1 MNTLTLDHGMTAVL
15 FLNHRV
21 EVLDRRL
28 GNSESIFLQLMA
40 GAPEW
45 GFPLSWQDPGK
56 SILFFPFSLDPQLPV
71 IADHVFKAVVG
82 VQAARA
88 WQDPDGCTS
97 QFFFLPACGSARPVE
112 GEPVGL
118 YAEEGY
124 MARAEFTHLQ
134 GELLSAFDELS
145 PAQLSGAGGG
155 PLHEVR
161 DAVSHVKEF
170 MFLEGGEKA
179 PCEACCKQDP
189 PEPVSRPGKVMP
201 CGP

>member
-1 MNTLTLDHGMTAVL
+1 MTAVL

-97 QFFFLPACGSARPVE
+97 QFMLVRGKPRSCENMRSEDTYGECPRRSVGASLGLGGLADSSA
-112 GEPVGL
+112 
-118 YAEEGY
+118 A
-124 MARAEFTHLQ
+124 TN
-134 GELLSAFDELS
+134 S
-145 PAQLSGAGGG
+145 PW
-155 PLHEVR
+155 
-161 DAVSHVKEF
+161 
-170 MFLEGGEKA
+170 
-179 PCEACCKQDP
+179 
-189 PEPVSRPGKVMP
+189 
-201 CGP
+201 